1 MDTRLCNIGV
11 VNINDALNYG
21 FSGVLLRGSGLPWDL
36 RDVYNTENGYDL
48 INLTI
53 PIGTKGDCYDRYL
66 IRLFELRT
74 SCSILNDACL
84 YLINN
89 FTNYDNK
96 YDAKIL
102 PPSRSLMKKSME
114 SLIHHFKFYTEGILL
129 PAGFSYGVV
138 EAPKGEFGVSLLSE
152 GKAIPLRCHIRSP
165 GFFHLQGLDCLM
177 KNHMIADLTTI
188 IGH

>member
-89 FTNYDNK
+89 FTIMIINMMQRY
-96 YDAKIL
+96 Y
-102 PPSRSLMKKSME
+102 
-114 SLIHHFKFYTEGILL
+114 LL
-129 PAGFSYGVV
+129 HV
-138 EAPKGEFGVSLLSE
+138 
-152 GKAIPLRCHIRSP
+152 R
-165 GFFHLQGLDCLM
+165 
-177 KNHMIADLTTI
+177 
-188 IGH
+188 